1 MSRFELPLWRR
12 LFRLPT
18 PDPREAAADV
28 DAELEFHLQMRVD
41 ELVALGMTEA
51 EARAEALRRFGNLGR
66 ARGDLTRDGES
77 RARRHRMAAWLEDLG
92 QDLRLAMRGIRR
104 RPVLAAVATVTLALG
119 LGLTTTV
126 LAVVNR
132 LVLHALP
139 YPGAERF
146 ASVLLASDETAMR
159 ISPTLRMLG
168 AWRAHAPGSEWI
180 EAHSREELLLEN
192 GEAAELVQTR
202 SVTPGLLP
210 ALGARVVAGR
220 GIEPVDTA
228 AGAPFVAL
236 LSWGA
241 WQRRYGGSPDVIG
254 RTVRLD
260 GKIAAVVGV
269 LERGFDLSPLDVS
282 ARAEFWLPLGGPGK
296 SEESAWV
303 LLRRRPGVPVEA
315 ITGELRAALQVE
327 GIISDLLERFPPRA
341 SDPGEFADEDRERT
355 LWLLTLAVS
364 LVLAIACANVAA
376 LLLGQAAVRAREFG
390 VRAALGAGRGR
401 VVRQLVTEAGLLGA
415 LGGIAGFAV
424 AKAALWLMRA
434 TRPEN
439 LLTLDDVALDPGV
452 TLAELGLTL
461 SVAILFGLAPAWAVS
476 RADAAAALVGRV
488 KRSLDSRFGRSLRSA
503 LVVGQL
509 AASLVLVSGAGLL
522 VKSFFAER
530 EVPIGFDP
538 AGLGWVDFSLSP
550 RLIPT
555 EAERAA
561 IAEEAR
567 AAVSRMPELEAVALA
582 GDSPVGHGIIMGEF
596 LIDGRP
602 LPDRETE
609 TMIPYRSIGPGYFD
623 AIGARLEAGRQ
634 PDSASG
640 ELEIV
645 VDATTAERFFP
656 DGDVLGSRVRYS
668 RTGGWKT
675 IVGVAP
681 NQRAL
686 IGAFPEGPFVFES
699 RQRSAR
705 DGALI
710 VRAHGDVPLQRI
722 SALVRAVDP
731 RIRIRSAETA
741 ESALDERL
749 AGRRFTMTIMIGFAG
764 LALLLAAVGLYGV
777 VALAVSQRTYEM
789 GVRIALGAAPSNV
802 RLLVLRE
809 GGMRVALGL
818 GLGFVLLVA
827 LGRLLRGL
835 LSDVR
840 AWDPVVWGAAAVAL
854 AMAGVLA
861 CWIPARRASRTDP
874 MIALR
879 AE

>member
-18 PDPREAAADV
+18 PDPRRAAAEV
-28 DAELEFHLQMRVD
+28 DSELEFHLQMRVD
-41 ELVALGMTEA
+41 ELVALGMTEDD
-51 EARAEALRRFGNLGR
+51 ARTEALRRFGNLGH
-66 ARGDLTRDGES
+66 ARGELTRDGAS
-77 RARRHRMAAWLEDLG
+77 RARRSRLALWIEDLR
-92 QDLRLAMRGIRR
+92 QDLRLSLRSIRR

-132 LVLHALP
+132 LVLHPLP
-139 YPGAERF
+139 YPGSDRF
-146 ASVLLASDETAMR
+146 ATVWLASDQTAMR
-159 ISPTLRMLG
+159 ISPTVRMLG
-168 AWRAHAPGSEWI
+168 AWRAHAPGAEWI
-180 EAHSREELLLEN
+180 EAHSEEQLLLE
-192 GEAAELVQTR
+192 GGDVAELVQTR
-202 SVTPGLLP
+202 TVTPGLLP
-210 ALGARVVAGR
+210 ALGARVAVGR
-220 GIEPVDTA
+220 GIEPVDTT
-228 AGAPFVAL
+228 AGAPLVTV

-241 WQRRYGGSPDVIG
+241 WQRRFGGEQDALG

-260 GKIAAVVGV
+260 GKIATVVGV
-269 LERGFDLSPLDVS
+269 LPKGFDLSPMDGR

-296 SEESAWV
+296 GEESASMLV
-303 LLRRRPGVPVEA
+303 LRRPGVPVET
-315 ITGELRAALQVE
+315 ITAELGAALTAE
-327 GIISDLLERFPPRA
+327 GITSDLLERFRPRA

-355 LWLLTLAVS
+355 LWLLTLAVA

-401 VVRQLVTEAGLLGA
+401 VMRQLVTEAGLLGT
-415 LGGIAGFAV
+415 LGGVAGFAV
-424 AKAALWLMRA
+424 ANAALWLMRA

-439 LLTLDDVALDPGV
+439 LLTLDDVALDPRV
-452 TLAELGLTL
+452 TLVELGLTL
-461 SVAILFGLAPAWAVS
+461 AVAILFGLAPAWAVS
-476 RADAAAALVGRV
+476 RADASAALVGRV

-509 AASLVLVSGAGLL
+509 AASLVLVCGAGLL
-522 VKSFFAER
+522 VRSFVAER
-530 EVPIGFDP
+530 NIPVGFEP
-538 AGLGWVDFSLSP
+538 AGLGWVKFSLSE
-550 RLIPT
+550 RLVPNA
-555 EAERAA
+555 AERVA

-567 AAVSRMPELEAVALA
+567 AAVSRMPELGTVALA
-582 GDSPVGHGIIMGEF
+582 GDSPLGYGIIQGEF

-609 TMIPYRSIGPGYFD
+609 SLIPFNQIGPGYFE
-623 AIGARLEAGRQ
+623 AIGARLEAGRP
-634 PDSASG
+634 PDPKAAAT
-640 ELEIV
+640 EV
-645 VDATTAERFFP
+645 VIDAATARQFFP
-656 DGDVLGSRVRYS
+656 AGDAVGSRIRYG
-668 RTGGWKT
+668 RTNPWKT

-681 NQRAL
+681 RQRAL
-686 IGAFPEGPFVFES
+686 IGAFEDAPFVFELPWE
-699 RQRSAR
+699 
-705 DGALI
+705 GAGMETLI
-710 VRAHGDVPLQRI
+710 VRATGDVPLQRI
-722 SALVRAVDP
+722 SALVRATDP

-749 AGRRFTMTIMIGFAG
+749 AGRRFTMTIMIGFAI

-789 GVRIALGAAPSNV
+789 GVRIALGAAPSRV

-809 GGMRVALGL
+809 GGVRVAIGL
-818 GLGFVLLVA
+818 GLGFVLLIA

-835 LSDVR
+835 LSDVH
-840 AWDPVVWGAAAVAL
+840 AWDPVVWGAAAAAL
-854 AMAGVLA
+854 ALAGVLA

-874 MIALR
+874 MIAIR

>member
-18 PDPREAAADV
+18 PDPGGTAAEV
-28 DAELEFHLQMRVD
+28 DSELEFHLEMRVD

-51 EARAEALRRFGNLGR
+51 DARAEALRRFGNL
-66 ARGDLTRDGES
+66 ARTRGELAREGES
-77 RARRHRMAAWLEDLG
+77 RARRYRLAAWLEDLG
-92 QDLRLAMRGIRR
+92 QDLRLAWRGIRR

-132 LVLHALP
+132 LVLHPLP
-139 YPGAERF
+139 YPGSDRF
-146 ASVLLASDETAMR
+146 ATVWLASAQTAMR

-168 AWRAHAPGSEWI
+168 AWREHAHGSEWI
-180 EAHSREELLLEN
+180 EAHSGEQLLLEG
-192 GEAAELVQTR
+192 GEVAELVQTR

-210 ALGARVVAGR
+210 ALRARVALGR
-220 GIEPVDTA
+220 GIEPVDTT
-228 AGAPFVAL
+228 AGAPLVTM

-241 WQRRYGGSPDVIG
+241 WQRRFGGAPDVLG

-260 GKIAAVVGV
+260 GKLATVIGV
-269 LERGFDLSPLDVS
+269 LAKGFDLSPMDGS
-282 ARAEFWLPLGGPGK
+282 ARAEFWLPLGGPDQG
-296 SEESAWV
+296 EESASILV
-303 LLRRRPGVPVEA
+303 LRRPGISVEV
-315 ITGELRAALQVE
+315 ITTELDAALAAQ
-327 GIISDLLERFPPRA
+327 GITSDLLERFRPRA
-341 SDPGEFADEDRERT
+341 FDPGEFADEDRERT

-415 LGGIAGFAV
+415 LGGVAGFAV

-439 LLTLDDVALDPGV
+439 LLTLDDVALDPRV

-461 SVAILFGLAPAWAVS
+461 SVAVLFGLAPAWAVS
-476 RADAAAALVGRV
+476 RADSAAALVGRV

-522 VKSFFAER
+522 VRSFVAER
-530 EVPIGFDP
+530 DTPLGFEP
-538 AGLGWVDFSLSP
+538 TGLGWVQFSLSERVVP
-550 RLIPT
+550 KA
-555 EAERAA
+555 AERAA

-567 AAVSRMPELEAVALA
+567 AAVSRMPELRIVALA
-582 GDSPVGHGIIMGEF
+582 GDSPLGYGVIQGEF

-609 TMIPYRSIGPGYFD
+609 SLIPFNRIGPGYFE
-623 AIGARLEAGRQ
+623 AIGARLEAGRA
-634 PDSASG
+634 PDLAAGAS
-640 ELEIV
+640 EVLI
-645 VDATTAERFFP
+645 DASTAKRFFP
-656 DGDVLGSRVRYS
+656 AGDAVGSRIRYS
-668 RTGGWKT
+668 RNAPWKT

-681 NQRAL
+681 NQRM
-686 IGAFPEGPFVFES
+686 IIRAFPDGPFLFEPPY
-699 RQRSAR
+699 QG
-705 DGALI
+705 DPGETII
-710 VRAHGDVPLQRI
+710 VRADGDIPLQRI
-722 SALVRAVDP
+722 SAIVRATDP

-809 GGMRVALGL
+809 GSARMALGL
-818 GLGFVLLVA
+818 GLGFVLLLG
-827 LGRLLRGL
+827 LGRVLRGL
-835 LSDVR
+835 LTDVR
-840 AWDPVVWGAAAVAL
+840 SWDPAVWAAAAAVL
-854 AMAGVLA
+854 AVAGALA
-861 CWIPARRASRTDP
+861 CWIPARKASRTDP